1 MHTENQHTKSRL
13 VDEHATH
20 GLQPAAA
27 GKCNIHDDDGWFYRR
42 GELACS
48 RGVGGF
54 SHDLDALIAFE
65 KASVSLAHDRVII
78 DE

>member
-1 MHTENQHTKSRL
+1 L
-13 VDEHATH
+13 
-20 GLQPAAA
+20 
-27 GKCNIHDDDGWFYRR
+27 
-42 GELACS
+42 
-48 RGVGGF
+48 RGVGGL